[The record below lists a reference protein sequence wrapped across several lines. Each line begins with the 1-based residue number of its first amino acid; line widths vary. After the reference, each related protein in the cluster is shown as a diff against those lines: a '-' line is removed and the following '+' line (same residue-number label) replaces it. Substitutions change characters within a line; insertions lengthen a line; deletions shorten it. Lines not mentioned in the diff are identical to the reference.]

1 MPRGS
6 MIITDQI
13 GDMLT
18 RIRNAATVRHDAVE
32 MPATKLKLAVLKILK
47 EEGFIGDYEIVK
59 GKQPRTL
66 RIRLKYGENNKSII
80 SGIERVSKP
89 GLRIYVRTNEIPRVY
104 GGVGIAILSTPK
116 GVVTG
121 QQARRQGVGGELICQ
136 VW

>member
-1 MPRGS
+1 

-18 RIRNAATVRHDAVE
+18 RIRNAAIVRHDTVE
-32 MPATKLKLAVLKILK
+32 MPASKLKVAVLKILK
-47 EEGFIGDYEIVK
+47 DEGFITDFEVIK
-59 GKQPRTL
+59 GKPERL
-66 RIRLKYGENNKSII
+66 IKIRLRYQDNSKSFI

-89 GLRIYVRTNEIPRVY
+89 GLRVYAQHNEIPRVY

-116 GVVTG
+116 GVLTG
-121 QQARRQGVGGELICQ
+121 QEARRQSVGGEVICY

>member
-1 MPRGS
+1 
-6 MIITDQI
+6 MIISDQI

-18 RIRNAATVRHDAVE
+18 RMRNAAIVRHDTVE
-32 MPATKLKLAVLKILK
+32 MPASKLKVAVLKILK
-47 EEGFIGDYEIVK
+47 EEGFINEFEVIK
-59 GKQPRTL
+59 GKPERL
-66 RIRLKYGENNKSII
+66 IRVRLKYGTDNRSII

-89 GLRIYVRTNEIPRVY
+89 GLRIYAGHSEIPRVY

-121 QQARRQGVGGELICQ
+121 QTAKKAGVGGEVLCY